1 MIKPTIFSVR
11 RSSTL
16 VATIMLAVMGVS
28 FRRSGTVAVTAF
40 ATFGVARNLFSR
52 TVSRTF
58 QNHRS
63 AISFLPKSA
72 GRLSERSKTILARQ
86 STTAAA
92 ATTTIATKKP
102 LDLEQ
107 AYSTTHPAYEVL
119 NKDVVTEYGAY
130 CTLYRHKKSGAE
142 LLSVSVDDDNK
153 GACVSVV
160 ELLLLNA
167 GWGSYFL
174 RRRVACCVR
183 LSLCFK

>member
-28 FRRSGTVAVTAF
+28 FRRSGTVAVSAF
-40 ATFGVARNLFSR
+40 ATFGVARNLFSS
-52 TVSRTF
+52 TASRAF
-58 QNHRS
+58 QNQRS
-63 AISFLPKSA
+63 SISFLPQSA
-72 GRLSERSKTILARQ
+72 GRLSERKSIMARQ
-86 STTAAA
+86 STTTAA

-102 LDLEQ
+102 LDLEE

-153 GACVSVV
+153 GASCVSVV
-160 ELLLLNA
+160 
-167 GWGSYFL
+167 GWKFQHTKRGSN
-174 RRRVACCVR
+174 CC
-183 LSLCFK
+183 C